1 MSNTDKKELFGTNGI
16 RGIVGELM
24 TPEFVMKVGMALG
37 SIRPGTIAV
46 GRDTRTSGPAFV
58 SAVKA
63 GLMAVGCNVVDCGV
77 LPTPALQYMVRTNP
91 AYNAGVVITAS
102 HNPRE
107 YNGVKAIDTDGTEMA
122 DAESILIEQRIFAND
137 YKTAT
142 WENIG
147 TERSDP
153 NAAHTY
159 IESIVSQFQK
169 DLGKGMTVVVDAGC
183 GAAHGTTAALLRDL
197 GCRVIT
203 LNAQADGHFPARMPE
218 PSVEGLQPLSTLVQ
232 EVHADFGVAHDGDAD
247 RAVFIDDKGRFI
259 EENREFALIQ
269 DAVCQRDGKSG
280 IIVTPVSSSRIFETI
295 AQKHN
300 CAVEYTKIGS
310 IYVARRMIECI
321 ESGTHVLFGGEG
333 NGGLIYP
340 WHQFCRDGGMTAA
353 MMVSLLAQTKQPLS
367 MLVDGLPPSHIL
379 TYKYKTNKA
388 PEILAALKLAFA
400 HEKLNDIDGVRID
413 REDCW
418 ALVRPSGTEPIM
430 RLYVESPSL
439 EVAEK
444 FSAEVRDVFE
454 PLL

>member
-1 MSNTDKKELFGTNGI
+1 MNNTDKKQLFGTNGV

-46 GRDTRTSGPAFV
+46 GRDTRTSGPALV

-63 GLMAVGCNVVDCGV
+63 GLMAVGCDVVDCGV
-77 LPTPALQYMVRTNP
+77 LPTPALQYMVKTNP

-122 DAESILIEQRIFAND
+122 DAESILIEQRIFANN
-137 YKTAT
+137 YNTAT
-142 WENIG
+142 WENAG

-159 IESIVSQFQK
+159 IESIVSQFPK

-183 GAAHGTTAALLRDL
+183 GAAHITTAALLSSL

-203 LNAQADGHFPARMPE
+203 LNAQADGNFPARMPE
-218 PSVEGLQPLSTLVQ
+218 PSVEGLQPLTDLVQ
-232 EVHADFGVAHDGDAD
+232 EVKADFGVAHDGDAD

-269 DAVCQRDGKSG
+269 DAVCQKDGKSG
-280 IIVTPVSSSRIFETI
+280 IIVTPVSSSRMFETI
-295 AQKHN
+295 ARKYN
-300 CAVEYTKIGS
+300 CTVEYTKVGS
-310 IYVARRMIECI
+310 IYVARRMLEYI
-321 ESGTHVLFGGEG
+321 ESGTHVVFGGEG

-340 WHQFCRDGGMTAA
+340 WYQFCRDGGMTAA

-367 MLVDGLPPSHIL
+367 ALVDGLPPSNML
-379 TYKYKTNKA
+379 TYKYKTDKA
-388 PEILAALKLAFA
+388 SEILAALKLEFA
-400 HEKLNDIDGVRID
+400 QEKLNDIDGLRID

-439 EVAEK
+439 KIAEK
-444 FSAEVRDVFE
+444 FSAEIRNIFE
-454 PLL
+454 PLI